1 MKVKRLLIMMLLIVL
16 VLAPI
21 TPSTHGETL
30 IRPTM
35 ASRSTITDSSQAQ
48 VTEALHSSPV
58 MFIENVGQFADGAR
72 FQVRGGD
79 KTIWLA
85 EDGLWVTVAEP
96 PAQPSPASEGA
107 PHPASRPP
115 DGRRPASLAVAEPG
129 ESSEVRSVNIR
140 LSFSGANP
148 HPRLE
153 PFNRL
158 ETVVSYFIGND
169 PAQWRA
175 AVPVWGGVR
184 YRDLYPGIDL
194 EITGEGGHL
203 VQRLVT
209 RPGANLSAVR
219 LRVEGADAVTP
230 TPSPAAVASPNLV
243 GRAGWEQGLLL
254 RTALGDFTLP
264 LLQVEEGIVK
274 PALVQQVDRLAF
286 EVAHPFTAG
295 NETGSAPLSMTHPQ
309 QTVSLLYA
317 GFLGGS
323 GWDEGR
329 GIAVDAAGN
338 AYVTGFTWSRNFP
351 AVVGPDTS
359 YNGGDYD
366 AFVAKV
372 NPSGTGLVYAGFL
385 GGSDIDEGNSIA
397 VDADGN
403 AYVTGGTI
411 SRNFPAVV
419 GPDTSHNG
427 DYDAFVAKVNP
438 SGTGLVYAGFLGGS
452 DIDWGNSIAVDAD
465 GNAYVT
471 GRTDSR
477 NFPAVVGPDT
487 SYNGSRDAFV
497 AKVNPSGTGLVYA
510 GFLGGS
516 NWDVGSDIAVDADG
530 NAYVTGRTDSR
541 NFPAVVGPD
550 TSYNGGDYDAFVA
563 KVNRSGTAL
572 LYAGFLGGSDIDWGN
587 SIAVDA
593 DGNAYVTGGTLSSD
607 FPAVVGPDTSY
618 NVGNHDA
625 FVAKVNPSGTGL
637 VYAGFLGGSN
647 WDVGSDIAVDAD
659 GNAYVTGGTL
669 SSDFPAVVGPDTS
682 YNGSRDAFVAKV
694 NRSGTAL
701 LYAGFLGGS
710 DRDWGSSIAVDAAGN
725 AYVTGY
731 TGSRNFPTRA
741 GPDTSY
747 NGGDYDA
754 FVVKVG
760 AGGGGEME
768 PPQPPSNLRST
779 DSNAGAVTL
788 AWNDNSDN
796 ETGFYLYRWDGSVW
810 VRIATLGANVT
821 TYTDTDTNCGQSRY
835 RVSAY
840 NIAGESAMSN
850 EVAVAI
856 RCPQPPSNLRS
867 TDSKAGA
874 VTLAWNDNSDN
885 ETGFYLYRWD
895 NSVWVRIATLGANVT
910 TYTDT
915 DPNCGQS
922 RYRVSAYNIAGE
934 SAMSNEVAV
943 AIRCPLILI
952 PGIMGSYIYRKGW
965 PRNQLWPGIGDPFR
979 DDALRNLGPEEVSV
993 RDAIRTYVFLTTK
1006 TRIYSPLID
1015 FLKGEGYIEYPP
1027 IDNEQVPSETP
1038 LERCQQAKQDGQK
1051 PTLFVFAYDW
1061 RQSNRVSAQNL
1072 KEYIKCVRSIHND
1085 SRVDII
1091 AHSMGGLV
1099 ARRYLIDNPSSHHVA
1114 RLITIATP
1122 FYGAARAITVITTGK
1137 FPGVSDFSPI
1147 PKIYEGELKYVA
1159 ETAAGAHELLPS
1171 PAYGKQYPC
1180 FLRISDPWGQERC
1193 ASDKSYDVFEVWSKY
1208 FASGSTLRARQ
1219 FHEGAQDDW
1228 TGDADLLRPMPAYY
1242 HFVGYR
1248 DRDDTL
1254 SEVSHSI
1261 SCFIGFIVCR
1271 GIITDKSFDQG
1282 DGTVPI
1288 KSAEH
1293 QGYRHPRAKIIR
1305 VYGDHNEIL
1314 AKAEL
1319 HTELRNILQG
1329 TFAQSA
1335 DLSNTADLPVAE
1347 AYYLRA
1353 INVASLTITDS
1364 TGELPSTATFYQLD
1378 EGVYAAVLPT
1388 DGVYTATITLKPQ
1401 EGAIIE
1407 MRNGTNDSTNRAVRY
1422 LDLPP
1427 SGNNQ
1432 VQVVFSQ
1439 TGFSYLKRDTDADGL
1454 FETEVPP
1461 SADVSGSGANDREAP
1476 TINVSA
1482 SGPLNARTVTIT
1494 ATDASGVKQIFYS
1507 LDRTTFQPY
1516 TGPLVVDATQ
1526 TQFIYTFAD
1535 DRIANRSGLLTYPL
1549 AWKIYLPLTIR

>member
-1 MKVKRLLIMMLLIVL
+1 
-16 VLAPI
+16 
-21 TPSTHGETL
+21 
-30 IRPTM
+30 
-35 ASRSTITDSSQAQ
+35 
-48 VTEALHSSPV
+48 
-58 MFIENVGQFADGAR
+58 
-72 FQVRGGD
+72 
-79 KTIWLA
+79 
-85 EDGLWVTVAEP
+85 
-96 PAQPSPASEGA
+96 
-107 PHPASRPP
+107 
-115 DGRRPASLAVAEPG
+115 
-129 ESSEVRSVNIR
+129 
-140 LSFSGANP
+140 
-148 HPRLE
+148 
-153 PFNRL
+153 
-158 ETVVSYFIGND
+158 
-169 PAQWRA
+169 
-175 AVPVWGGVR
+175 
-184 YRDLYPGIDL
+184 
-194 EITGEGGHL
+194 
-203 VQRLVT
+203 
-209 RPGANLSAVR
+209 
-219 LRVEGADAVTP
+219 
-230 TPSPAAVASPNLV
+230 
-243 GRAGWEQGLLL
+243 
-254 RTALGDFTLP
+254 
-264 LLQVEEGIVK
+264 
-274 PALVQQVDRLAF
+274 VDRLAF
-286 EVAHPFTAG
+286 EVAHPFTVENGAD
-295 NETGSAPLSMTHPQ
+295 SAPLSIAHPQ
-309 QTVSLLYA
+309 QEVSLLYA
-317 GFLGGS
+317 GFLGGLN
-323 GWDEGR
+323 WDEGR

-338 AYVTGFTWSRNFP
+338 AYVTGFTWSHDFPAVVGPDTSYNGSYDAFVAKVNPSGTGLVYAGFLGGSDWDEGSDIAVDAAGNAYVTGLTSSSNFPAVVGPDTSYNGDYDAFVAKVNPEGTALVYSGFLGGSNTDVGSDIAVDADGNAYVTGETSSRNFPAVVGPDTSYNGGDYDAFVAKVNPSGTGLVYAGFLGGWTGDKGEGIAVDADGNAYVTGYTRSRDFPAVVGPDTSYNGGDYDAFVAKVNPEGTALVYSGFLGGSNTDEGYGIAVDAAGNAYVTGRTASRNFPAVVGPDTSYNGGDYDAFVAKVNPSGTGLVYAGFLGGSGLDSGRSIAVDAAGNAYVTGVTTSRNFP

-385 GGSDIDEGNSIA
+385 GGSDID
-397 VDADGN
+397 
-403 AYVTGGTI
+403 
-411 SRNFPAVV
+411 
-419 GPDTSHNG
+419 
-427 DYDAFVAKVNP
+427 
-438 SGTGLVYAGFLGGS
+438 
-452 DIDWGNSIAVDAD
+452 W
-465 GNAYVT
+465 
-471 GRTDSR
+471 
-477 NFPAVVGPDT
+477 
-487 SYNGSRDAFV
+487 
-497 AKVNPSGTGLVYA
+497 
-510 GFLGGS
+510 
-516 NWDVGSDIAVDADG
+516 GSDIAVDAAG
-530 NAYVTGRTDSR
+530 NAYVTGVTASR

-563 KVNRSGTAL
+563 KVG
-572 LYAGFLGGSDIDWGN
+572 
-587 SIAVDA
+587 
-593 DGNAYVTGGTLSSD
+593 
-607 FPAVVGPDTSY
+607 
-618 NVGNHDA
+618 
-625 FVAKVNPSGTGL
+625 
-637 VYAGFLGGSN
+637 
-647 WDVGSDIAVDAD
+647 
-659 GNAYVTGGTL
+659 
-669 SSDFPAVVGPDTS
+669 
-682 YNGSRDAFVAKV
+682 
-694 NRSGTAL
+694 
-701 LYAGFLGGS
+701 
-710 DRDWGSSIAVDAAGN
+710 
-725 AYVTGY
+725 
-731 TGSRNFPTRA
+731 
-741 GPDTSY
+741 
-747 NGGDYDA
+747 
-754 FVVKVG
+754 
-760 AGGGGEME
+760 ME
-768 PPQPPSNLRST
+768 PPQPPSNLRLT

-821 TYTDTDTNCGQSRY
+821 TYTDTD
-835 RVSAY
+835 
-840 NIAGESAMSN
+840 
-850 EVAVAI
+850 
-856 RCPQPPSNLRS
+856 
-867 TDSKAGA
+867 
-874 VTLAWNDNSDN
+874 
-885 ETGFYLYRWD
+885 
-895 NSVWVRIATLGANVT
+895 
-910 TYTDT
+910 
-915 DPNCGQS
+915 PNCGQS
-922 RYRVSAYNIAGE
+922 RYRVSAYNIASE

-1015 FLKGEGYIEYPP
+1015 FLRGEGYIEYPP

-1072 KEYIKCVRSIHND
+1072 QEYIECVRSIHNN

-1099 ARRYLIDNPSSHHVA
+1099 ARRYLIDNPSNHGVA

-1122 FYGAARAITVITTGK
+1122 FYGAARTMTVITTGK

-1208 FASGSTLRARQ
+1208 FASGSALRARQ

-1254 SEVSHSI
+1254 SEVSHNI

-1271 GIITDKSFDQG
+1271 SIITDKSFDQG

-1319 HTELRNILQG
+1319 HTALGNILQG

-1422 LDLPP
+1422 LDLLPG
-1427 SGNNQ
+1427 GNNQ

-1454 FETEVPP
+1454 FETDVPP

-1507 LDRTTFQPY
+1507 LDGTTFQPY

-1535 DRIANRSGLLTYPL
+1535 DQVANRSGLLTYPL

>member
-1 MKVKRLLIMMLLIVL
+1 MKVKRLLIMMLLIIL

-35 ASRSTITDSSQAQ
+35 APRSTITDSSQAQ
-48 VTEALHSSPV
+48 GTEALHSSPV

-79 KTIWLA
+79 KTIWLT
-85 EDGLWVTVAEP
+85 EDEIWVTVVEEP
-96 PAQPSPASEGA
+96 PPTP
-107 PHPASRPP
+107 RLP
-115 DGRRPASLAVAEPG
+115 DGRHPSPLSVTETETESGASG
-129 ESSEVRSVNIR
+129 EVQGVNIR

-184 YRDLYPGIDL
+184 YNDLYPGIDL

-286 EVAHPFTAG
+286 EVAHPFTVENGAD
-295 NETGSAPLSMTHPQ
+295 SAPLSIAHPQ
-309 QTVSLLYA
+309 QEVSLLYA

-323 GWDEGR
+323 NKDEGN
-329 GIAVDAAGN
+329 GIAVDAVGSAYVTGYTQSRDFPTVVGPDTSYNGNDDAFVAKVNPEGTGLVYAGFLGGSGTDVGWGIAVDADGN
-338 AYVTGFTWSRNFP
+338 AYVTGYTWSRNFP

-359 YNGGDYD
+359 YNGNRDAFVAKVNPSGTGLVYAGFLGGSDRDEGQGIAVDADGNAYVTGVTDSRNFPAVVGPDTSYNGGYFDAFVAKVNPSGTGLVYAGFLGGSDWDVGEGIAVDADGNAYVTGATDSRNFPAVVGPDTSYNGGGYDAFVAKVNPSGTGLVYAGFLGGSDRDVGEGIAVDADGNACVTGYTQSRDFPTVVGPDTSYNGGSYDAFVAKVNPSGTGLVYAGFLGGSDVDGGSSIAVDADGNAYVTGVTTSRNFPAVVGPDTSYNGGSYD

-385 GGSDIDEGNSIA
+385 GGSDIDG
-397 VDADGN
+397 
-403 AYVTGGTI
+403 
-411 SRNFPAVV
+411 
-419 GPDTSHNG
+419 
-427 DYDAFVAKVNP
+427 
-438 SGTGLVYAGFLGGS
+438 
-452 DIDWGNSIAVDAD
+452 
-465 GNAYVT
+465 
-471 GRTDSR
+471 
-477 NFPAVVGPDT
+477 
-487 SYNGSRDAFV
+487 
-497 AKVNPSGTGLVYA
+497 
-510 GFLGGS
+510 
-516 NWDVGSDIAVDADG
+516 GSDIAVDAAG
-530 NAYVTGRTDSR
+530 NAYVTGETTSR

-563 KVNRSGTAL
+563 KVG
-572 LYAGFLGGSDIDWGN
+572 
-587 SIAVDA
+587 V
-593 DGNAYVTGGTLSSD
+593 
-607 FPAVVGPDTSY
+607 
-618 NVGNHDA
+618 
-625 FVAKVNPSGTGL
+625 
-637 VYAGFLGGSN
+637 
-647 WDVGSDIAVDAD
+647 
-659 GNAYVTGGTL
+659 
-669 SSDFPAVVGPDTS
+669 
-682 YNGSRDAFVAKV
+682 
-694 NRSGTAL
+694 
-701 LYAGFLGGS
+701 
-710 DRDWGSSIAVDAAGN
+710 
-725 AYVTGY
+725 
-731 TGSRNFPTRA
+731 
-741 GPDTSY
+741 
-747 NGGDYDA
+747 
-754 FVVKVG
+754 
-760 AGGGGEME
+760 GGGGGIE

-796 ETGFYLYRWDGSVW
+796 ETGFYLYRWDNNGWS
-810 VRIATLGANVT
+810 
-821 TYTDTDTNCGQSRY
+821 
-835 RVSAY
+835 
-840 NIAGESAMSN
+840 
-850 EVAVAI
+850 
-856 RCPQPPSNLRS
+856 
-867 TDSKAGA
+867 
-874 VTLAWNDNSDN
+874 
-885 ETGFYLYRWD
+885 
-895 NSVWVRIATLGANVT
+895 RIATLGANVT

-922 RYRVSAYNIAGE
+922 RYRVSAYNVASE

-952 PGIMGSYIYRKGW
+952 PGIMGSYIYQKTEKEDPSW
-965 PRNQLWPGIGDPFR
+965 WVYQLWPGLLDSSR
-979 DDALRNLGPEEVSV
+979 DELLRDLKPEQVIV
-993 RDAIRTYVFLTTK
+993 RDAIRKYFVP
-1006 TRIYSPLID
+1006 IYSPLID

-1038 LERCQQAKQDGQK
+1038 LERCKQAKQEVQKGQLRDK

-1072 KEYIKCVRSIHND
+1072 KEYIECVRSIHNN

-1099 ARRYLIDNPSSHHVA
+1099 ARRYLIDNPSNHGVA

-1122 FYGAARAITVITTGK
+1122 FYGAARTMTVITTGK

-1147 PKIYEGELKYVA
+1147 PKIYAGELKYVA
-1159 ETAAGAHELLPS
+1159 QTAAGAHELLPS
-1171 PAYGKQYPC
+1171 PAYGEQYQC
-1180 FLRISDPWGQERC
+1180 FLESRGAIGGAIIRIPISRKC
-1193 ASDKSYDVFEVWSKY
+1193 ATYGEFVSWINGYARE
-1208 FASGSTLRARQ
+1208 SGSNTYG
-1219 FHEGAQDDW
+1219 FHIGAQDNW
-1228 TGDADLLRPMPAYY
+1228 TNDANLNPMPEYY
-1242 HFVGYR
+1242 HFVGILR
-1248 DRDDTL
+1248 DIFGGAPQNTL
-1254 SEVSHSI
+1254 SEVAEEE
-1261 SCFIGFIVCR
+1261 SCTFNLSLIPICGRRVLE
-1271 GIITDKSFDQG
+1271 KSYDQG

-1293 QGYRHPRAKIIR
+1293 RGYKHPSAPIIR
-1305 VYGDHNEIL
+1305 VYSDNNPFNGNEGDHNGIL
-1314 AKAEL
+1314 GADRL

-1427 SGNNQ
+1427 GGNNQ

-1439 TGFSYLKRDTDADGL
+1439 TGFSYLKRDTDADGS
-1454 FETEVPP
+1454 FETDVPP

-1476 TINVSA
+1476 IINVSA

-1535 DRIANRSGLLTYPL
+1535 DQVANRSGLLTYPL

>member
-1 MKVKRLLIMMLLIVL
+1 MNAKLLLTVMLLIVL

-35 ASRSTITDSSQAQ
+35 APRSTITDSSQAQ
-48 VTEALHSSPV
+48 GTEALHSSPV

-184 YRDLYPGIDL
+184 YNDLYPGIDL

-286 EVAHPFTAG
+286 EVAHPFTVENGAD
-295 NETGSAPLSMTHPQ
+295 SAPLSIAHPQ
-309 QTVSLLYA
+309 QEVSLLYA

-323 GWDEGR
+323 DEDGGS

-338 AYVTGFTWSRNFP
+338 AYVTGWTLSSNFPAVVGPDTSYNGGYYDAFVAKVNPSGTGLVYAGFLGGSGWDEGSDIAVDAAGNAYVTGETTSRNFPAVVGPDTSYNGGDYDAFVAKVNPEGTGLVYAGFLGGSSSDWGSSIAVDADGNAYVTGGTTSRNFPAVVGPDTSYNGGDKDAFVAKVNPEGTGLVYAGFLGGSGRDEGRGIAVDADGNAYVTGLTDSRNFPAVVGPDTSYNGGYYDAFVAKVNQSGTALLYAGFLGGSGWDVGWGIAVDAASNAYVTGGTTSRNFP

-385 GGSDIDEGNSIA
+385 GGSDGDRGDDIV
-397 VDADGN
+397 VDAAGN
-403 AYVTGGTI
+403 AYVTGE
-411 SRNFPAVV
+411 
-419 GPDTSHNG
+419 
-427 DYDAFVAKVNP
+427 
-438 SGTGLVYAGFLGGS
+438 
-452 DIDWGNSIAVDAD
+452 
-465 GNAYVT
+465 
-471 GRTDSR
+471 
-477 NFPAVVGPDT
+477 
-487 SYNGSRDAFV
+487 
-497 AKVNPSGTGLVYA
+497 
-510 GFLGGS
+510 
-516 NWDVGSDIAVDADG
+516 
-530 NAYVTGRTDSR
+530 TDSR

-563 KVNRSGTAL
+563 KVN
-572 LYAGFLGGSDIDWGN
+572 
-587 SIAVDA
+587 
-593 DGNAYVTGGTLSSD
+593 
-607 FPAVVGPDTSY
+607 PE
-618 NVGNHDA
+618 
-625 FVAKVNPSGTGL
+625 GTGL
-637 VYAGFLGGSN
+637 VYAGFLGGS
-647 WDVGSDIAVDAD
+647 
-659 GNAYVTGGTL
+659 
-669 SSDFPAVVGPDTS
+669 SS
-682 YNGSRDAFVAKV
+682 
-694 NRSGTAL
+694 
-701 LYAGFLGGS
+701 
-710 DRDWGSSIAVDAAGN
+710 DWGSSIAVDAAGN

-731 TGSRNFPTRA
+731 TQSRDFPTVV

-747 NGGDYDA
+747 NGGSSDA
-754 FVVKVG
+754 FVAKVG
-760 AGGGGEME
+760 AGGGDGME
-768 PPQPPSNLRST
+768 P
-779 DSNAGAVTL
+779 
-788 AWNDNSDN
+788 
-796 ETGFYLYRWDGSVW
+796 
-810 VRIATLGANVT
+810 
-821 TYTDTDTNCGQSRY
+821 
-835 RVSAY
+835 
-840 NIAGESAMSN
+840 
-850 EVAVAI
+850 
-856 RCPQPPSNLRS
+856 PQPPSNLRS

-895 NSVWVRIATLGANVT
+895 NSGWSRIATLGANIT

-922 RYRVSAYNIAGE
+922 RYRVSAHNIAGE

-965 PRNQLWPGIGDPFR
+965 PGNQLWPGIGDPFR

-1015 FLKGEGYIEYPP
+1015 FLRGEGYIEYPP

-1072 KEYIKCVRSIHND
+1072 KEYIKCVRSIHNN

-1137 FPGVSDFSPI
+1137 FPGVTDFSPI

-1159 ETAAGAHELLPS
+1159 EKAAGAHELLPS
-1171 PAYGKQYPC
+1171 PAYGEQYRC
-1180 FLRISDPWGQERC
+1180 FLEFGPSTYWTAVSRTSKC
-1193 ASDKSYDVFEVWSKY
+1193 AKHDEFGEWIDR
-1208 FASGSTLRARQ
+1208 FALGSGLRARY
-1219 FHEGAQDDW
+1219 FHKEAQDDW
-1228 TGDADLLRPMPAYY
+1228 TGDADLLDPTPAYY

-1254 SEVSHSI
+1254 SEI
-1261 SCFIGFIVCR
+1261 SYNILCSSVCR
-1271 GIITDKSFDQG
+1271 DIITDKSFDQG

-1319 HTELRNILQG
+1319 HTALGNILQG

-1427 SGNNQ
+1427 GGNNQ

-1454 FETEVPP
+1454 FETDVPP
-1461 SADVSGSGANDREAP
+1461 SADVSGNGANDREAP

>member
-1 MKVKRLLIMMLLIVL
+1 
-16 VLAPI
+16 
-21 TPSTHGETL
+21 
-30 IRPTM
+30 
-35 ASRSTITDSSQAQ
+35 
-48 VTEALHSSPV
+48 
-58 MFIENVGQFADGAR
+58 
-72 FQVRGGD
+72 
-79 KTIWLA
+79 
-85 EDGLWVTVAEP
+85 
-96 PAQPSPASEGA
+96 
-107 PHPASRPP
+107 
-115 DGRRPASLAVAEPG
+115 
-129 ESSEVRSVNIR
+129 
-140 LSFSGANP
+140 
-148 HPRLE
+148 
-153 PFNRL
+153 
-158 ETVVSYFIGND
+158 
-169 PAQWRA
+169 
-175 AVPVWGGVR
+175 
-184 YRDLYPGIDL
+184 
-194 EITGEGGHL
+194 
-203 VQRLVT
+203 
-209 RPGANLSAVR
+209 
-219 LRVEGADAVTP
+219 
-230 TPSPAAVASPNLV
+230 
-243 GRAGWEQGLLL
+243 
-254 RTALGDFTLP
+254 
-264 LLQVEEGIVK
+264 
-274 PALVQQVDRLAF
+274 
-286 EVAHPFTAG
+286 
-295 NETGSAPLSMTHPQ
+295 
-309 QTVSLLYA
+309 
-317 GFLGGS
+317 
-323 GWDEGR
+323 
-329 GIAVDAAGN
+329 VDAAGN
-338 AYVTGFTWSRNFP
+338 AYVTGGTKSSDFP

-385 GGSDIDEGNSIA
+385 GGSDS
-397 VDADGN
+397 
-403 AYVTGGTI
+403 
-411 SRNFPAVV
+411 
-419 GPDTSHNG
+419 
-427 DYDAFVAKVNP
+427 
-438 SGTGLVYAGFLGGS
+438 
-452 DIDWGNSIAVDAD
+452 
-465 GNAYVT
+465 
-471 GRTDSR
+471 
-477 NFPAVVGPDT
+477 
-487 SYNGSRDAFV
+487 
-497 AKVNPSGTGLVYA
+497 
-510 GFLGGS
+510 
-516 NWDVGSDIAVDADG
+516 
-530 NAYVTGRTDSR
+530 
-541 NFPAVVGPD
+541 
-550 TSYNGGDYDAFVA
+550 
-563 KVNRSGTAL
+563 
-572 LYAGFLGGSDIDWGN
+572 
-587 SIAVDA
+587 
-593 DGNAYVTGGTLSSD
+593 
-607 FPAVVGPDTSY
+607 
-618 NVGNHDA
+618 
-625 FVAKVNPSGTGL
+625 
-637 VYAGFLGGSN
+637 
-647 WDVGSDIAVDAD
+647 
-659 GNAYVTGGTL
+659 
-669 SSDFPAVVGPDTS
+669 
-682 YNGSRDAFVAKV
+682 
-694 NRSGTAL
+694 
-701 LYAGFLGGS
+701 
-710 DRDWGSSIAVDAAGN
+710 DWGSSIAVDAAGN

-731 TGSRNFPTRA
+731 TWSRDFPTVV

-747 NGGDYDA
+747 NGGSYDA
-754 FVVKVG
+754 FVAKVG
-760 AGGGGEME
+760 VGGGGGME

-796 ETGFYLYRWDGSVW
+796 ETGFYLYRWDG
-810 VRIATLGANVT
+810 
-821 TYTDTDTNCGQSRY
+821 
-835 RVSAY
+835 
-840 NIAGESAMSN
+840 
-850 EVAVAI
+850 
-856 RCPQPPSNLRS
+856 
-867 TDSKAGA
+867 
-874 VTLAWNDNSDN
+874 
-885 ETGFYLYRWD
+885 
-895 NSVWVRIATLGANVT
+895 SVWVRIATLGANVT

-952 PGIMGSYIYRKGW
+952 PGIMGSYIYQNRDNK
-965 PRNQLWPGIGDPFR
+965 QLWPGIGDTSR
-979 DDALRNLGPEEVSV
+979 DDLLRNLGPKDVIV

-1027 IDNEQVPSETP
+1027 IDNEQEPSETLPP
-1038 LERCQQAKQDGQK
+1038 LERCKQATQKVQKGQLRDK

-1061 RQSNRVSAQNL
+1061 RQSNIVSAQNL
-1072 KEYIKCVRSIHND
+1072 KEYIECVRSIHNN

-1122 FYGAARAITVITTGK
+1122 FYGTARAITAITTGK
-1137 FPGVSDFSPI
+1137 FPGVTDFSPI

-1171 PAYGKQYPC
+1171 PAYGEQYQC
-1180 FLRISDPWGQERC
+1180 FLEFEGAIIRIPISRKC
-1193 ASDKSYDVFEVWSKY
+1193 ATYGEFVSWINSY
-1208 FASGSTLRARQ
+1208 APGSGSNTYG
-1219 FHEGAQDDW
+1219 FHIGAQDNW
-1228 TGDADLLRPMPAYY
+1228 TNDANLNPTPAYY

-1254 SEVSHSI
+1254 SEISYNI

-1319 HTELRNILQG
+1319 HTALGNILQG

-1427 SGNNQ
+1427 GGNNQ

-1454 FETEVPP
+1454 FETDVPP
-1461 SADVSGSGANDREAP
+1461 SADVSGNGANDREAP

>member
-35 ASRSTITDSSQAQ
+35 APRSTITDSSQAQ
-48 VTEALHSSPV
+48 GTEALHSSPV

-79 KTIWLA
+79 KTIWLT
-85 EDGLWVTVAEP
+85 EDEIWVTVVEEP
-96 PAQPSPASEGA
+96 PPTP
-107 PHPASRPP
+107 RLP
-115 DGRRPASLAVAEPG
+115 DGRHPSPLSVTETETESGASG
-129 ESSEVRSVNIR
+129 EVQGVNIR

-148 HPRLE
+148 NPRLE

-184 YRDLYPGIDL
+184 YNDLYPGIDL

-264 LLQVEEGIVK
+264 LLQVEEGMVK

-286 EVAHPFTAG
+286 EVAHPFTVENGAD
-295 NETGSAPLSMTHPQ
+295 SAPLSIAHPQ
-309 QTVSLLYA
+309 QEVSLLYA

-323 GWDEGR
+323 GWDEGWGIAVDADGNAYVTSFTQSRDFPAVVGPDTSYNGGVSDAFVVKVNPSGTGLVYAGFLGGSDRDWGLGIAVDAAGNAYVTGYTESRDFPTVVGPDTSYNGGLYDAFVAKVNPSGTGLVYAGFLGGSDRDMGR

-338 AYVTGFTWSRNFP
+338 AYVTGVTNSRNFPAVVGPDTSYNGSYDAFVAKVNPSGTGLVYAGFLGGSDWDVGEGIAVDADGNAYVTGYTRSRDFPTVVGPDTSYNGGYYDAFVAKVNPEGTGLVYAGFLGGSDIDEGYGIAVDADGNAYVTGETDSRNFP

-359 YNGGDYD
+359 YNGGYSDV
-366 AFVAKV
+366 FVAKV

-385 GGSDIDEGNSIA
+385 GGSDIDEGSDIA
-397 VDADGN
+397 VDA
-403 AYVTGGTI
+403 A
-411 SRNFPAVV
+411 
-419 GPDTSHNG
+419 
-427 DYDAFVAKVNP
+427 
-438 SGTGLVYAGFLGGS
+438 
-452 DIDWGNSIAVDAD
+452 

-471 GRTDSR
+471 GRTS
-477 NFPAVVGPDT
+477 
-487 SYNGSRDAFV
+487 
-497 AKVNPSGTGLVYA
+497 
-510 GFLGGS
+510 
-516 NWDVGSDIAVDADG
+516 
-530 NAYVTGRTDSR
+530 SR

-550 TSYNGGDYDAFVA
+550 TSYNGGRYDAFVA
-563 KVNRSGTAL
+563 KVN
-572 LYAGFLGGSDIDWGN
+572 
-587 SIAVDA
+587 
-593 DGNAYVTGGTLSSD
+593 
-607 FPAVVGPDTSY
+607 PE
-618 NVGNHDA
+618 
-625 FVAKVNPSGTGL
+625 GTGL
-637 VYAGFLGGSN
+637 VYAGFLGGSD
-647 WDVGSDIAVDAD
+647 WDEGWGIAVDAA
-659 GNAYVTGGTL
+659 GNAYVTGETA
-669 SSDFPAVVGPDTS
+669 SRNFPAVVGPDTS
-682 YNGSRDAFVAKV
+682 YNGGPYDAFVAKV
-694 NRSGTAL
+694 E
-701 LYAGFLGGS
+701 
-710 DRDWGSSIAVDAAGN
+710 
-725 AYVTGY
+725 
-731 TGSRNFPTRA
+731 
-741 GPDTSY
+741 
-747 NGGDYDA
+747 
-754 FVVKVG
+754 VG
-760 AGGGGEME
+760 ME
-768 PPQPPSNLRST
+768 PPQPPSNLRLT

-810 VRIATLGANVT
+810 VRIATLGANIT

-867 TDSKAGA
+867 TDSNAGA

-895 NSVWVRIATLGANVT
+895 GSIWVRIATLGANVT

-922 RYRVSAYNIAGE
+922 RYRVSAYNAGE

-952 PGIMGSYIYRKGW
+952 PGIMGSYIYQNRDNK
-965 PRNQLWPGIGDPFR
+965 NKQLWPGIGDPGR
-979 DDALRNLGPEEVSV
+979 DDLLRNLGPKDVIV
-993 RDAIRTYVFLTTK
+993 RDAIRTYVFRTTK

-1038 LERCQQAKQDGQK
+1038 LKRCQQAKQDGQK

-1072 KEYIKCVRSIHND
+1072 QEYIKCVRSIHNN

-1099 ARRYLIDNPSSHHVA
+1099 ARRYLIDNPSNHGVA

-1122 FYGAARAITVITTGK
+1122 FYGAARTMTVITTGK

-1171 PAYGKQYPC
+1171 PAYGEQYQC
-1180 FLRISDPWGQERC
+1180 FLEFEGAIIRIPISRKC
-1193 ASDKSYDVFEVWSKY
+1193 ATYSEFVSWINSY
-1208 FASGSTLRARQ
+1208 ARGSGSNTYG
-1219 FHEGAQDDW
+1219 FHIGAQDNW
-1228 TGDADLLRPMPAYY
+1228 TNDANLNPTPAYY

-1254 SEVSHSI
+1254 SEISYNI

-1319 HTELRNILQG
+1319 HTALGNILQG

-1388 DGVYTATITLKPQ
+1388 DGVYTATITLKAQ

-1427 SGNNQ
+1427 GGNNQ

-1454 FETEVPP
+1454 FETDVPP

-1507 LDRTTFQPY
+1507 LDGTTFQPY

-1535 DRIANRSGLLTYPL
+1535 DQVANRSGLLMYPI
-1549 AWKIYLPLTIR
+1549 AWKVYLPLTIR

>member
-1 MKVKRLLIMMLLIVL
+1 MNAKLLLTVMLLIVL
-16 VLAPI
+16 ILAPI
-21 TPSTHGETL
+21 TPSTHGETP

-35 ASRSTITDSSQAQ
+35 APRSTITDSSQAQ
-48 VTEALHSSPV
+48 GTEALHSSPV

-79 KTIWLA
+79 KTIWLT
-85 EDGLWVTVAEP
+85 EDEIWVTVVEEP
-96 PAQPSPASEGA
+96 PPTP
-107 PHPASRPP
+107 RLP
-115 DGRRPASLAVAEPG
+115 DGRHPSPLSVTETETESGASG
-129 ESSEVRSVNIR
+129 EVQGVNIR

-169 PAQWRA
+169 PAQWRV

-286 EVAHPFTAG
+286 EVAHPFTVENGAD
-295 NETGSAPLSMTHPQ
+295 SAPLSIAHPQ
-309 QTVSLLYA
+309 QEVSLLYA

-323 GWDEGR
+323 SWDEGG
-329 GIAVDAAGN
+329 GIAVDADGN
-338 AYVTGFTWSRNFP
+338 AYVTGYTSYHDFPAVVGPDTSYNGNRDAFVAKVNPSGTGLVYAGFLGGSDWDVGSDIAVDADGNAYVTGETFSSNFPAVLGPDTSYNGGYDAFVAKVNPSGTGLVYAGFLGGSDNDGGRSIAVDADGNAYVTGVTDSRNFP

-385 GGSDIDEGNSIA
+385 GGSDWDVGSDIAVDADGNAYVTGETTSRNFPAVVGPDTSYNGGDKDAFVAKVNPEGTALVYAGFLGGSGLDSGSSIA

-403 AYVTGGTI
+403 AYVTGYTQ
-411 SRNFPAVV
+411 SRDFPTVV
-419 GPDTSHNG
+419 GPDTSYNG
-427 DYDAFVAKVNP
+427 GGDAFVAKVNP

-452 DIDWGNSIAVDAD
+452 GLDSGSSIAVDAD

-471 GRTDSR
+471 GGTTSR
-477 NFPAVVGPDT
+477 DFPAVVGPDT
-487 SYNGSRDAFV
+487 SYNGGDFDAFV

-516 NWDVGSDIAVDADG
+516 SL
-530 NAYVTGRTDSR
+530 DS
-541 NFPAVVGPD
+541 
-550 TSYNGGDYDAFVA
+550 
-563 KVNRSGTAL
+563 
-572 LYAGFLGGSDIDWGN
+572 
-587 SIAVDA
+587 
-593 DGNAYVTGGTLSSD
+593 
-607 FPAVVGPDTSY
+607 
-618 NVGNHDA
+618 
-625 FVAKVNPSGTGL
+625 
-637 VYAGFLGGSN
+637 
-647 WDVGSDIAVDAD
+647 
-659 GNAYVTGGTL
+659 
-669 SSDFPAVVGPDTS
+669 
-682 YNGSRDAFVAKV
+682 
-694 NRSGTAL
+694 
-701 LYAGFLGGS
+701 
-710 DRDWGSSIAVDAAGN
+710 GSSIAVDAAGN

-731 TGSRNFPTRA
+731 TWSRDFPTVV
-741 GPDTSY
+741 GPDTSS
-747 NGGDYDA
+747 NDGYDA
-754 FVVKVG
+754 FVAKVG
-760 AGGGGEME
+760 AGGGGGME

-796 ETGFYLYRWDGSVW
+796 ETGFYLYRWD
-810 VRIATLGANVT
+810 
-821 TYTDTDTNCGQSRY
+821 
-835 RVSAY
+835 
-840 NIAGESAMSN
+840 
-850 EVAVAI
+850 
-856 RCPQPPSNLRS
+856 
-867 TDSKAGA
+867 
-874 VTLAWNDNSDN
+874 NS
-885 ETGFYLYRWD
+885 GW
-895 NSVWVRIATLGANVT
+895 SRIATLGANVT

-922 RYRVSAYNIAGE
+922 RYRVSAYNVASE

-952 PGIMGSYIYRKGW
+952 PGIMGSYIYQKKEKKETFW
-965 PRNQLWPGIGDPFR
+965 WVYQLWPGLFDSSR
-979 DDALRNLGPEEVSV
+979 DKLLRDLKPEQVIV
-993 RDAIRTYVFLTTK
+993 PDAIRKYFVP
-1006 TRIYSPLID
+1006 IYSPLID

-1038 LERCQQAKQDGQK
+1038 LERCQQAKQEVQKGQLRDK

-1072 KEYIKCVRSIHND
+1072 KEYIECVSSIHND

-1099 ARRYLIDNPSSHHVA
+1099 ARRYLIDNPSNHRVA

-1147 PKIYEGELKYVA
+1147 PKIYAGELKYVA
-1159 ETAAGAHELLPS
+1159 QTAAGAHELLPS
-1171 PAYGKQYPC
+1171 PAYGEQYGC
-1180 FLRISDPWGQERC
+1180 FLEFRGAIGGAIIRIPTSRKC
-1193 ASDKSYDVFEVWSKY
+1193 ATYGEFVSWINGY
-1208 FASGSTLRARQ
+1208 APGSGSNTYG
-1219 FHEGAQDDW
+1219 FHIGAQDNW
-1228 TGDADLLRPMPAYY
+1228 TNDANLNPMPEYY
-1242 HFVGYR
+1242 HFVGILR
-1248 DRDDTL
+1248 GIFGGAPQNTL
-1254 SEVSHSI
+1254 SEVAEEK
-1261 SCFIGFIVCR
+1261 SCIFNLSLIPICGRRVLE
-1271 GIITDKSFDQG
+1271 KSYDQG

-1293 QGYRHPRAKIIR
+1293 QGYRHPQAKIIR

-1319 HTELRNILQG
+1319 HTALGNILQG

-1427 SGNNQ
+1427 GGNNQ

-1454 FETEVPP
+1454 FETDVPP

-1476 TINVSA
+1476 TIDISA
-1482 SGPLNARTVTIT
+1482 SGPLDARTVTIT
-1494 ATDASGVKQIFYS
+1494 ATDASGVQQILYS
-1507 LDRTTFQPY
+1507 LDGTTFQPY

>member
-1 MKVKRLLIMMLLIVL
+1 MNAKLLLTVMLLIVL
-16 VLAPI
+16 ILAPI

-35 ASRSTITDSSQAQ
+35 APQSTITDSLQAQ
-48 VTEALHSSPV
+48 GTEALHSSPV

-79 KTIWLA
+79 KTIWLT
-85 EDGLWVTVAEP
+85 EDEIWVTVVEEP
-96 PAQPSPASEGA
+96 PPTP
-107 PHPASRPP
+107 RLP
-115 DGRRPASLAVAEPG
+115 DGRHPSPLSVTETETESGASG
-129 ESSEVRSVNIR
+129 EVQGVNIR

-286 EVAHPFTAG
+286 EVAHPFTVENGAD
-295 NETGSAPLSMTHPQ
+295 SAPLSIAHPQ
-309 QTVSLLYA
+309 QEVSLLYA

-323 GWDEGR
+323 NKDEGN
-329 GIAVDAAGN
+329 GIAVDAVGSAYVTGYTQSRDFPTVVGPDTSYNGNDDAFVAKVNPEGTGLVYAGFLGGSGTDVGWGIAVDADGN
-338 AYVTGFTWSRNFP
+338 AYVTGYTWSRNFP

-359 YNGGDYD
+359 YNGNRDAFVAKVNPSGTGLVYAGFLGGSDRDEGQGIAVDADGNAYVTGVTDSRNFPAVVGPDTSYNGGYFDAFVAKVNPSGTGLVYAGFLGGSDWDVGEGIAVDADGNAYVTGATDSRNFPAVVGPDTSYNGYYD

-385 GGSDIDEGNSIA
+385 GGSDIDGGSDIA

-403 AYVTGGTI
+403 AYVTGWT
-411 SRNFPAVV
+411 SSSNFPAVV
-419 GPDTSHNG
+419 GPDTSYNG
-427 DYDAFVAKVNP
+427 GSYDAFVAKVNP

-452 DIDWGNSIAVDAD
+452 DEDVGLAIAVDAD

-471 GRTDSR
+471 GGTTSR

-487 SYNGSRDAFV
+487 SYNGDPYDAFV

-516 NWDVGSDIAVDADG
+516 DRDVGRGIAVDAAG
-530 NAYVTGRTDSR
+530 NAYVTGVTDSR

-563 KVNRSGTAL
+563 KVG
-572 LYAGFLGGSDIDWGN
+572 
-587 SIAVDA
+587 
-593 DGNAYVTGGTLSSD
+593 TGG
-607 FPAVVGPDTSY
+607 G
-618 NVGNHDA
+618 
-625 FVAKVNPSGTGL
+625 
-637 VYAGFLGGSN
+637 
-647 WDVGSDIAVDAD
+647 D
-659 GNAYVTGGTL
+659 G
-669 SSDFPAVVGPDTS
+669 
-682 YNGSRDAFVAKV
+682 
-694 NRSGTAL
+694 
-701 LYAGFLGGS
+701 
-710 DRDWGSSIAVDAAGN
+710 
-725 AYVTGY
+725 
-731 TGSRNFPTRA
+731 
-741 GPDTSY
+741 
-747 NGGDYDA
+747 
-754 FVVKVG
+754 
-760 AGGGGEME
+760 ME
-768 PPQPPSNLRST
+768 P
-779 DSNAGAVTL
+779 
-788 AWNDNSDN
+788 
-796 ETGFYLYRWDGSVW
+796 
-810 VRIATLGANVT
+810 
-821 TYTDTDTNCGQSRY
+821 
-835 RVSAY
+835 
-840 NIAGESAMSN
+840 
-850 EVAVAI
+850 
-856 RCPQPPSNLRS
+856 PQPPSNLRS

-895 NSVWVRIATLGANVT
+895 NSGWSRIATLGANIT

-922 RYRVSAYNIAGE
+922 RYRVSAHNIAGE

-965 PRNQLWPGIGDPFR
+965 PGNQLWPGIGDPFR
-979 DDALRNLGPEEVSV
+979 DDALRNLKPEEVSV

-1072 KEYIKCVRSIHND
+1072 KEYIKCVRSIHNN

-1122 FYGAARAITVITTGK
+1122 FYGTARTMTVITTGK
-1137 FPGVSDFSPI
+1137 FPGVTDFSPI

-1171 PAYGKQYPC
+1171 PAYGEQYRC
-1180 FLRISDPWGQERC
+1180 FLEFGPSTYWTAVSGTSKC
-1193 ASDKSYDVFEVWSKY
+1193 AKHNEFEEWIDR
-1208 FASGSTLRARQ
+1208 FAPGSGLRARY
-1219 FHEGAQDDW
+1219 FHKEAQDDW

-1254 SEVSHSI
+1254 SEISYDI
-1261 SCFIGFIVCR
+1261 SCSSVCR
-1271 GIITDKSFDQG
+1271 DIITDKSFDQG

-1293 QGYRHPRAKIIR
+1293 QGYRHPQAKIIR

-1319 HTELRNILQG
+1319 HTALGNILQG

-1427 SGNNQ
+1427 GGNNQ

-1494 ATDASGVKQIFYS
+1494 ATDASGVQQILYS